1 MLSIAIR
8 VFSFGAIMLVFPK
21 HFFESCVMNRIQVFV
36 VVIALT
42 GLAGCSSFSETKDRV
57 VSSAS
62 ETGKKVSK
70 TAGVASGGLIGED
83 EYKKAV
89 GKARRRFKEIPE
101 AQICW
106 QATQEISQS
115 WELFKANKRFIR
127 KNRFNNT
134 GVKLFKAFTSNLYK
148 TVDNA
153 LPLPLPNLP
162 EDRMEYAAKQV
173 EFNRAN
179 MEDWS
184 NIYSALCAKK

>member
-8 VFSFGAIMLVFPK
+8 VFSFACIVIVLQILFV
-21 HFFESCVMNRIQVFV
+21 ESCVMNKFRL
-36 VVIALT
+36 VVIAFALT
-42 GLAGCSSFSETKDRV
+42 GLAGCSSFSKTRDNIYA
-57 VSSAS
+57 SAS

-70 TAGVASGGLIGED
+70 TAGVASGGLIGQD
-83 EYKKAV
+83 EYEKAV

-173 EFNRAN
+173 EFNRGN
-179 MEDWS
+179 MEDWA
-184 NIYSALCAKK
+184 NIYSALCAKN

>member
-1 MLSIAIR
+1 MAWYKKFLTPFLMASRHPIESFIR
-8 VFSFGAIMLVFPK
+8 LETAEDETTLVA
-21 HFFESCVMNRIQVFV
+21 EDGS
-36 VVIALT
+36 L
-42 GLAGCSSFSETKDRV
+42 
-57 VSSAS
+57 VSYI
-62 ETGKKVSK
+62 KVDGSRQI
-70 TAGVASGGLIGED
+70 IGED
-83 EYKKAV
+83 EYEKAV

-153 LPLPLPNLP
+153 LPLPLPSLP
-162 EDRMEYAAKQV
+162 QDRMEYAAKQV
-173 EFNRAN
+173 EFNREN
-179 MEDWS
+179 MEDWA
-184 NIYSALCAKK
+184 NIYTALCAKK

>member
-1 MLSIAIR
+1 MNKIQ
-8 VFSFGAIMLVFPK
+8 LVFVA
-21 HFFESCVMNRIQVFV
+21 FAM
-36 VVIALT
+36 T
-42 GLAGCSSFSETKDRV
+42 GLAGCSSFSDRFSDTKDKV
-57 VSSAS
+57 VASANK
-62 ETGKKVSK
+62 TGQKVSK
-70 TAGVASGGLIGED
+70 TAGIASGGLIGED
-83 EYKKAV
+83 EYEKAV

-173 EFNRAN
+173 EFNRGN

>member
-1 MLSIAIR
+1 MSKIRLVIIA
-8 VFSFGAIMLVFPK
+8 F
-21 HFFESCVMNRIQVFV
+21 
-36 VVIALT
+36 ALT
-42 GLAGCSSFSETKDRV
+42 GVAGCSSISDRFSSTKDKV
-57 VSSAS
+57 VSTAT

-83 EYKKAV
+83 EYEKSV

-153 LPLPLPNLP
+153 LPLPLPSLP
-162 EDRMEYAAKQV
+162 EDRMDYAAKQV
-173 EFNRAN
+173 EFNRSN
-179 MEDWS
+179 MEDWA
-184 NIYSALCAKK
+184 NIYTALCAKK

>member
-1 MLSIAIR
+1 MNKIQL
-8 VFSFGAIMLVFPK
+8 LVT
-21 HFFESCVMNRIQVFV
+21 
-36 VVIALT
+36 VIALS
-42 GLAGCSSFSETKDRV
+42 GLAGCSSFSERFSDTKDKV
-57 VSSAS
+57 VASAS
-62 ETGKKVSK
+62 KTGKKVSK

-83 EYKKAV
+83 EYEKAI

-134 GVKLFKAFTSNLYK
+134 GMKLFKAFTSNLYK

-162 EDRMEYAAKQV
+162 EDRMEYATKQV
-173 EFNRAN
+173 EFNRSN

>member
-1 MLSIAIR
+1 MNKVR
-8 VFSFGAIMLVFPK
+8 VLFITV
-21 HFFESCVMNRIQVFV
+21 
-36 VVIALT
+36 ALM
-42 GLAGCSSFSETKDRV
+42 GLAGCSSVSERFSDAKDRF
-57 VSSAS
+57 SSTAS
-62 ETGKKVSK
+62 DAKSKVSK
-70 TAGVASGGLIGED
+70 TAGVATGGLIGED
-83 EYKKAV
+83 EYEKAV

-127 KNRFNNT
+127 KNRFVKS
-134 GVKLFKAFTSNLYK
+134 GVKLFRAFTSNLYK

-153 LPLPLPNLP
+153 LPVPLPNLP
-162 EDRMEYAAKQV
+162 EDRIQYAARQV

-184 NIYSALCAKK
+184 NIYSALCAK